1 MTIATEL
8 PVGLVTEDEILDA
21 GYLLM
26 KQQMGA
32 KTARYYFC
40 YHEDYPADVIREYR
54 WLAQQMENV

>member
-26 KQQMGA
+26 KQQMGS

-40 YHEDYPADVIREYR
+40 YHEDYPADVINEYR
-54 WLAQQMENV
+54 WLQESTVA